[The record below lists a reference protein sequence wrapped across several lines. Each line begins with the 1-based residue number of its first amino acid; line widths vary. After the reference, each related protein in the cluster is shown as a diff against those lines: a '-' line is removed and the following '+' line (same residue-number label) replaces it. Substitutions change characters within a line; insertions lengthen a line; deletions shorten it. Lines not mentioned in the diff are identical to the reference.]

1 MTLIEELEN
10 WKKDLES
17 LGVERS
23 KAEGKLEQAMDT
35 LKELGFDSIEEAK
48 IELTR
53 LLVEKEEVVETASN
67 LIKVFKEKYA
77 EHIE

>member
-1 MTLIEELEN
+1 MTLIEELEG
-10 WKKDLES
+10 WKKDLE
-17 LGVERS
+17 LLAAERS

-35 LKELGFDSIEEAK
+35 LKVLGFDSIEEAK

-53 LLVEKEEVVETASN
+53 LLTEKEEVVETASN